1 MLQEPQEVVGRQ
13 QQQQSSLTTP
23 ESVCAGK
30 AATWQ
35 HDRELPN
42 NNNKKILLLP
52 HNFYLETPSIALLVT
67 FIHIISC
74 CITVSSRGELE
85 YMTCSK

>member
-42 NNNKKILLLP
+42 NNKKILLLP

-74 CITVSSRGELE
+74 CIAVSSRGELE